1 MFLTTLLTLIV
12 FSGMVTPCI
21 FLLVSF
27 FLIKERDGVKGNL
40 SKTIAQCP
48 QKPHRMGPK
57 FIQIAFRVE
66 NILGCNLFYTV
77 HGCDCKIRRQLPNV
91 RLIQNRW
98 HNVLPISRFYSNLWC
113 HNRGILERNAQEMGV
128 RWGNRAC
135 SDFAKDDNSAEEV
148 NSVPRASRCHGS
160 RKCDYIESP
169 SATSTQNERS
179 ATVQVKAFRLDCC
192 IKG

>member
-1 MFLTTLLTLIV
+1 MHQPTDALRLSYRKLDRDTAESSSFGTHAMFLTTLLTLIV

-27 FLIKERDGVKGNL
+27 FLIKERGGVKGNL

-57 FIQIAFRVE
+57 LIQIAFRVE

-91 RLIQNRW
+91 RIIQNR
-98 HNVLPISRFYSNLWC
+98 
-113 HNRGILERNAQEMGV
+113 
-128 RWGNRAC
+128 
-135 SDFAKDDNSAEEV
+135 
-148 NSVPRASRCHGS
+148 
-160 RKCDYIESP
+160 
-169 SATSTQNERS
+169 
-179 ATVQVKAFRLDCC
+179 
-192 IKG
+192 